1 MINLLGVAGSGKS
14 TQGRS
19 LAEYLHCPWVSTGE
33 ILRTNLTGSLR
44 EEMLHGKIIDDTTTL
59 GLLGAK
65 LKAEGADKHECVV
78 DGTPRTLAQA
88 GWMADQASHGGIM
101 MTGVVHLTMDQ
112 AAAKERLLKRGRP
125 DDTEMA
131 ITERFEEY
139 ERAVLPILAYLKQ
152 QGVGVYDV
160 DADGSV
166 EEVAE
171 RIRKALGVEK

>member
-65 LKAEGADKHECVV
+65 LKAEGANKHECVV

-88 GWMADQASHGGIM
+88 EWMVDQASQGQIM

-125 DDTEMA
+125 DDTEA
-131 ITERFEEY
+131 AVTERFAEY
-139 ERAVLPILAYLKQ
+139 EESALPILAYLKQ
-152 QGVGVYDV
+152 QGVSVYDV
-160 DADGSV
+160 DADGTV